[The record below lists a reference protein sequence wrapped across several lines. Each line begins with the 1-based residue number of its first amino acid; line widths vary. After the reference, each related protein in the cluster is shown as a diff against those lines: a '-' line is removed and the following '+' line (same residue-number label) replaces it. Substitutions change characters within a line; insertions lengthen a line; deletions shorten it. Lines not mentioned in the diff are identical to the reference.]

1 MVTPGDAASAPGER
15 PEGGGRRIT
24 KQRDGHFSAAAL
36 KSSHPGGNTGR
47 FSLMTTLPEGVTFGL
62 AQSPHAVHP
71 TAHTSFTFFPLSL
84 DTHPK

>member
-1 MVTPGDAASAPGER
+1 
-15 PEGGGRRIT
+15 
-24 KQRDGHFSAAAL
+24 
-36 KSSHPGGNTGR
+36 
-47 FSLMTTLPEGVTFGL
+47 MTTLPEGVTFGL